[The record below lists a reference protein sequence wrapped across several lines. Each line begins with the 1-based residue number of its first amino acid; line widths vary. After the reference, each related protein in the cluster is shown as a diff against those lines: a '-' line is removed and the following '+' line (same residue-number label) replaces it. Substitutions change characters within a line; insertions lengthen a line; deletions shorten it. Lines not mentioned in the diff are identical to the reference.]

1 VEQNSTLKKEM
12 AIAER
17 KLQTRTERIQ
27 NLEELLAASDQKLI
41 ARNQKYEAQLAGIR
55 ERLAEGGSWGIFA
68 CNLFD

>member
-27 NLEELLAASDQKLI
+27 SLEELLQAADQKLA
-41 ARNQKYEAQLAGIR
+41 ARNNKYEAQIAGIR
-55 ERLAEGGSWGIFA
+55 ERLAEGMRFLCGR
-68 CNLFD
+68 